1 MPTTRRENKDGKQRL
16 KFPATKNSA
25 KCCHHLVDAL
35 QGAGYSLP
43 AQQADS
49 ARTSARWPC
58 LTRRGSV
65 FIAHSAL
72 SLTRRP
78 PLCRKW
84 SRLQQFAQPLLSAVR
99 CRRWAAKPCIARHFP
114 FRVARLWQAF
124 LWSALGYLPRAFS
137 IASAIEYAAR
147 AV

>member
-1 MPTTRRENKDGKQRL
+1 MGLSWEEEREGGDSTTRLENKDGKQRL

-25 KCCHHLVDAL
+25 KCCCHLVDAL

-49 ARTSARWPC
+49 ARTPARWPC

-72 SLTRRP
+72 SLHF
-78 PLCRKW
+78 L
-84 SRLQQFAQPLLSAVR
+84 LLQPLLSSFIA
-99 CRRWAAKPCIARHFP
+99 CIAPCLQLLFCMRGLV
-114 FRVARLWQAF
+114 RDALIADRAAVAAVVF
-124 LWSALGYLPRAFS
+124 GLP
-137 IASAIEYAAR
+137 ASVVLLTDLLYCWA
-147 AV
+147 